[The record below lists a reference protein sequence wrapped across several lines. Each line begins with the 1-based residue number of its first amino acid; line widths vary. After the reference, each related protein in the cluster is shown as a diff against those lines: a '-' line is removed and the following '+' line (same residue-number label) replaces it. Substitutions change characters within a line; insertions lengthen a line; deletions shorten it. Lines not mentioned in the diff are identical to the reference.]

1 MLVKFNLRLL
11 SDILK
16 KTAAFRVRVKKINKL
31 QIIELIKNIFHFYIL
46 QGFTGRDGKLD
57 YDKLFN
63 SLHNRSFR
71 RRWLKAATLYL
82 SDWANYLAEPEVYNR
97 YVLASI

>member
-1 MLVKFNLRLL
+1 M
-11 SDILK
+11 
-16 KTAAFRVRVKKINKL
+16 
-31 QIIELIKNIFHFYIL
+31 

-63 SLHNRSFR
+63 SLHNQAFR

-82 SDWANYLAEPEVYNR
+82 SDWVNYIAEPEVYKR
-97 YVLASI
+97 YVLFKINFSPDAEH

>member
-1 MLVKFNLRLL
+1 MSNRTFDSNT
-11 SDILK
+11 I
-16 KTAAFRVRVKKINKL
+16 KKIYL
-31 QIIELIKNIFHFYIL
+31 SMCHYLIL

-71 RRWLKAATLYL
+71 RRWLKTATLYL
-82 SDWANYLAEPEVYNR
+82 SDWANYIAEPEVYNR
-97 YVLASI
+97 YASTYLFEKLFSMESNSLTSTMR